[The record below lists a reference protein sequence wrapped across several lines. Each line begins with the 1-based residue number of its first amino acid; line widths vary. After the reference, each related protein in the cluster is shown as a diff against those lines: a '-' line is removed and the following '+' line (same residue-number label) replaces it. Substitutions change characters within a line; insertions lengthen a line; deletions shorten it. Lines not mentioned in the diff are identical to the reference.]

1 MIRYRGV
8 NGVRNERKAGPFM
21 EGVGVV
27 NNIQTVC
34 VVEVR
39 IHPGDG
45 LFVLKGR
52 FVVKDGRT
60 EIAVIIAI
68 AR

>member
-1 MIRYRGV
+1 VIRHRGV

-21 EGVGVV
+21 EGVGVI
-27 NNIQTVC
+27 NNIQTAY

-52 FVVKDGRT
+52 FVVKDGGT
-60 EIAVIIAI
+60 EFAVVIAI